1 MQVNNSFFFCAYT
14 GWSIKMSPTFVPM
27 KIKVDRENELFKY
40 GLFLMN
46 RQTCEVVSM
55 AFKITTKQYS

>member
-1 MQVNNSFFFCAYT
+1 
-14 GWSIKMSPTFVPM
+14 MSPTFVPM
-27 KIKVDRENELFKY
+27 KIKVDRKNELFKY

-55 AFKITTKQYS
+55 ASKITTKQYS